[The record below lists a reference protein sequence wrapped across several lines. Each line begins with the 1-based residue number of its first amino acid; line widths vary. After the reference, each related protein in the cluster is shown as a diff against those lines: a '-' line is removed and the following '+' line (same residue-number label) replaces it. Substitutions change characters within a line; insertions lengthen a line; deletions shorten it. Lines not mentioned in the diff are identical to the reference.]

1 MNFYYF
7 ETSYQLSYMHL
18 YLLSHFP
25 LSLVVGWTG
34 GGGSAGCY
42 RTWRRAHLSGPRLF
56 TSSPLPPGDLVDPH
70 SVKIPQDSALFL
82 YLRFIL
88 FPSPHISL
96 SVSLSAVLLLWP
108 PTLAVSHVSSPASVC
123 GDDFLLDANA
133 NFLHCQP
140 CTTETLHTVPCFFL
154 LCCLR
159 TASAALTP
167 FPFLHFLTFLY
178 FLTCQGG
185 PDAPRHAQA
194 ARLHPLCVHL
204 GHTLPH
210 RLHPDAV
217 RGRVHP
223 RRRLHR
229 AGSALWSQEV
239 QRLARSASLKV
250 VVRGPVFCIWVPLW
264 QCTNKARV
272 GAGLNLLTLG
282 AALKFS
288 SKL

>member
-7 ETSYQLSYMHL
+7 ETSYQLSYMHV

-42 RTWRRAHLSGPRLF
+42 HTWRRAHLSGPRLF
-56 TSSPLPPGDLVDPH
+56 TSSPLPPGDLADPH

-108 PTLAVSHVSSPASVC
+108 PALAVSHVSSPASVC

-140 CTTETLHTVPCFFL
+140 CTTETLHTLPCSFL

-167 FPFLHFLTFLY
+167 FPFLHFPNFPLLSHLSGWTRCPTTRPSRRATPVLCASRTHTPGPTPSRCRTG
-178 FLTCQGG
+178 TCSST
-185 PDAPRHAQA
+185 PETSLSWAC
-194 ARLHPLCVHL
+194 PLK
-204 GHTLPH
+204 
-210 RLHPDAV
+210 
-217 RGRVHP
+217 
-223 RRRLHR
+223 
-229 AGSALWSQEV
+229 S
-239 QRLARSASLKV
+239 RSSTT
-250 VVRGPVFCIWVPLW
+250 G
-264 QCTNKARV
+264 
-272 GAGLNLLTLG
+272 
-282 AALKFS
+282 
-288 SKL
+288 